1 MRKGLKVIIIV
12 AVLLSFSTAWTGVEA
27 ASSICPMCGGTG
39 RRSVTIYV
47 NQTIGWNSVTGMPT
61 VIQVPRT
68 DSFPCT
74 TCGST
79 GRIYTPGGSSTS
91 SSSSGSSSSSNTSS
105 GSSSSNSTG
114 IGKKVV
120 NGTVIDA
127 SDGIGDYE
135 DAPNL
140 LDGKTSTK
148 FNVKTTSMYIIW
160 KAPKKTR
167 VSSYTITTANDTSI
181 YKGRNPKSWILYG
194 SNKKLSRNSK
204 GWKKI
209 HSVKNA
215 KKLKAVD
222 FTPYKFKLKK
232 KSKAY
237 RYFKLEITAN
247 KGADCTQ
254 LAEFTLNGAS

>member
-1 MRKGLKVIIIV
+1 MRKALKMIIIV
-12 AVLLSFSTAWTGVEA
+12 AVLLSFSAAWTGVEA
-27 ASSICPMCGGTG
+27 ASSMCPMCAGTG
-39 RRSVTIYV
+39 RRSVTIFV
-47 NQTIGWNSVTGMPT
+47 NQTIGWNSFTGIPT

-68 DSFPCT
+68 DYFPCT
-74 TCGST
+74 TCGGT
-79 GRIYTPGGSSTS
+79 GRIYTPGSSSSS
-91 SSSSGSSSSSNTSS
+91 SSSSGSPSSSDSSKSN
-105 GSSSSNSTG
+105 SSSNSTG

-148 FNVKTTSMYIIW
+148 FNVKATRMYIIW

-167 VSSYTITTANDTSI
+167 VSSYTVTTANDTSI
-181 YKGRNPKSWILYG
+181 YTGRNPKNWVLYG
-194 SNKKLSRNSK
+194 SNKKLSRSSK
-204 GWKKI
+204 EWKKI

-215 KKLKAVD
+215 KKLKPVD
-222 FTPYKFKLKK
+222 FTSFKFKLKK

-254 LAEFTLNGAS
+254 LSEFTLNGAA